1 MRKIPL
7 RKCLATGEQL
17 PKQQLIRIV
26 RNKEGQVA
34 VDPTGKM
41 NGRGA
46 YLKRS
51 HEAFVLAKKKKV
63 LARALQVEI
72 PEEIFVELETLI
84 TKIRSNEVEFVIIA
98 SDASDN
104 TKKKITDKCTSYKV
118 EYVIACTID
127 ELSSAIGKKN
137 RVALGIQDTGFAKIL
152 KEKIGG

>member
-72 PEEIFVELETLI
+72 PEEIFVELE
-84 TKIRSNEVEFVIIA
+84 KFRNNEVEFVIIA

>member
-26 RNKEGQVA
+26 RNKEA

-72 PEEIFVELETLI
+72 PEEIFVELE
-84 TKIRSNEVEFVIIA
+84 KFA
-98 SDASDN
+98 
-104 TKKKITDKCTSYKV
+104 
-118 EYVIACTID
+118 D
-127 ELSSAIGKKN
+127 E
-137 RVALGIQDTGFAKIL
+137 
-152 KEKIGG
+152 